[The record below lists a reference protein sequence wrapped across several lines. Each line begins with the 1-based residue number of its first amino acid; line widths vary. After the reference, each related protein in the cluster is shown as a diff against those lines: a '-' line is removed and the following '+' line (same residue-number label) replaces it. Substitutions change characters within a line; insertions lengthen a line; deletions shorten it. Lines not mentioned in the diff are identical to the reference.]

1 MAKGTLMAAASLM
14 VMLVAVPCVFGTD
27 YNVGDSAGWATG
39 VDYTTWASGKTFTKG
54 DNLGKFL
61 N

>member
-1 MAKGTLMAAASLM
+1 MAVASLM
-14 VMLVAVPCVFGTD
+14 VILMAVPCVFGTD
-27 YNVGDSAGWATG
+27 YTVGDSAGCATG